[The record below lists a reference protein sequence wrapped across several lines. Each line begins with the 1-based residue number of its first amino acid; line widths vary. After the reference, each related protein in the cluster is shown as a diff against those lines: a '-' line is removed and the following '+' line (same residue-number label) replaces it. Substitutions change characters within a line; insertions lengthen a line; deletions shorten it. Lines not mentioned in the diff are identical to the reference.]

1 MYALIDLNNNKD
13 TETHKDKSN
22 YVNFDRCI
30 KFLKW
35 HTENLKKKEI
45 KDIVAEFN
53 L

>member
-1 MYALIDLNNNKD
+1 MDLIENKD
-13 TETHKDKSN
+13 CGTHQDKSN